1 MKKTIE
7 QILNETIVGES
18 IITIINKTPKVGIIK
33 SVKVNAR
40 DTSSFGCL
48 TLEVEGVLM
57 KHYIG
62 SGRHTEIDFSNVS
75 ISSKLEY
82 NLDTNINDI
91 PELSVRAYNVLRS
104 NNLNFIKDIV
114 EFKKT
119 NDNFSGMRNVGNK
132 FRSEMDFLLKGLV
145 KS

>member
-18 IITIINKTPKVGIIK
+18 IITTINKTQKVGIIK

-48 TLEVEGVLM
+48 NLEVEGVLI

-62 SGRHTEIDFSNVS
+62 SGRYTEIDFSNVI

-91 PELSVRAYNVLRS
+91 PDLSVRAYNVLRS
-104 NNLNFIKDIV
+104 NNLNYIKDII
-114 EFKKT
+114 EFKRT
-119 NDNFSGMRNVGNK
+119 NNRFEGMRNVGNK
-132 FRSEMDFLLKGLV
+132 FRSEMDLLLKGLI